1 MKLPASWFVQPP
13 TGRGRPGAKD
23 GMTWAALSRTPSVRI
38 AMAVYAEQAKIGP
51 QRGSLTEAI
60 RRVAARLRI
69 PVATVKKNA
78 QRYRDLCQQIQF
90 AHHQIGA
97 VLEELDRRMLG
108 FPDDVRNALWGRMHI
123 GRMLAYLRENDIDGT
138 CPRDL
143 IEYVRRELLS
153 PK

>member
-1 MKLPASWFVQPP
+1 MKLPASFFVQPP
-13 TGRGRPGAKD
+13 TGPGRPRAGD
-23 GMTWAALSRTPSVRI
+23 RSAADVLRTPSARI
-38 AMAVYAEQAKIGP
+38 ALDVFAEQAKIGP

-78 QRYRDLCQQIQF
+78 QRYRSVCQQTQF
-90 AHHQIGA
+90 ALHRVGA
-97 VLEELDRRMLG
+97 MLEELDRRMLG
-108 FPDDVRNALWGRMHI
+108 FPDDVRDALLERWHFSG
-123 GRMLAYLRENDIDGT
+123 LLEYLRENDIDGT

>member
-1 MKLPASWFVQPP
+1 MKLPPSWFVQPP

-23 GMTWAALSRTPSVRI
+23 GMTWADLSRTPSVRI
-38 AMAVYAEQAKIGP
+38 ATAVYAEQAKIGS

-60 RRVAARLRI
+60 RRVAARLHI

-78 QRYRDLCQQIQF
+78 QRYRDLCRLEQF
-90 AHHQIGA
+90 AFHQIREGFQ
-97 VLEELDRRMLG
+97 ELDRRMLG
-108 FPDDVRNALWGRMHI
+108 FPDDVRDALLERWHFSGL
-123 GRMLAYLRENDIDGT
+123 LAYLRENDIDGT